1 LGSSPFLSAD
11 DIARASR
18 TTQQCRNHPLDWRI
32 RAATMYG
39 AMLQK
44 GMLSVEK
51 ELLCHR
57 SPQNAVRRSL
67 YWRPLL

>member
-1 LGSSPFLSAD
+1 
-11 DIARASR
+11 
-18 TTQQCRNHPLDWRI
+18 
-32 RAATMYG
+32 MYG

-44 GMLSVEK
+44 EMLPVEK
-51 ELLCHR
+51 LLCHR